1 MTNINEN
8 QNPIN
13 SDSKILKLNL
23 ADNSNEYLYKFKS
36 ASPPKKSV
44 YKSMMTSNFS
54 IKELNNKVP
63 NNSSNNFSK
72 RNYKSGT
79 IYFSQ
84 NNNISKLINN
94 AIKQQEI
101 RKNESINEKE
111 NQDVKLVKAFT
122 KGAEKNIKLNNNLLG
137 NINSRNFYDRKRTFQ
152 LIYKSPKKNQK
163 SPNKVFKTNLNDN
176 ISDRD
181 LKIFLYDDED
191 EIFSQRDDL
200 VIPEEDKIFD
210 EFQKYEYYTEK
221 FNKRYRIKTTIN
233 NDEEDNKNVKNTKS
247 VKIQKSQISTKNKEN
262 KETEKFTKTFFDS
275 SGKFMPSQ
283 LDKDIFDCLY
293 KTNDDFYT
301 QLNLLKKSKKRK
313 KLKDYQTDLLEYI
326 KDITSV
332 YGYDL
337 LKKKLD
343 ELERYNK
350 FKRRTNFKFIKK
362 LEIDEKGIIEEVNN
376 TNRQYLRSKTSKGN
390 KKYKFKLPFL
400 EFKSV
405 IKDSEEEKLKN
416 FLKSRN
422 ISSKNSRIFIS
433 QSLKNSKINKKN
445 DINKI
450 KFSLF
455 KK

>member
-1 MTNINEN
+1 
-8 QNPIN
+8 
-13 SDSKILKLNL
+13 
-23 ADNSNEYLYKFKS
+23 
-36 ASPPKKSV
+36 
-44 YKSMMTSNFS
+44 
-54 IKELNNKVP
+54 
-63 NNSSNNFSK
+63 
-72 RNYKSGT
+72 
-79 IYFSQ
+79 
-84 NNNISKLINN
+84 
-94 AIKQQEI
+94 
-101 RKNESINEKE
+101 
-111 NQDVKLVKAFT
+111 
-122 KGAEKNIKLNNNLLG
+122 
-137 NINSRNFYDRKRTFQ
+137 
-152 LIYKSPKKNQK
+152 
-163 SPNKVFKTNLNDN
+163 
-176 ISDRD
+176 
-181 LKIFLYDDED
+181 
-191 EIFSQRDDL
+191 
-200 VIPEEDKIFD
+200 
-210 EFQKYEYYTEK
+210 
-221 FNKRYRIKTTIN
+221 
-233 NDEEDNKNVKNTKS
+233 
-247 VKIQKSQISTKNKEN
+247 
-262 KETEKFTKTFFDS
+262 
-275 SGKFMPSQ
+275 MPSQ

-390 KKYKFKLPFL
+390 KKYKFKLPCL

-405 IKDSEEEKLKN
+405 IKDSEEKKLKN

-445 DINKI
+445 DII
-450 KFSLF
+450 KLSLF

>member
-1 MTNINEN
+1 MMK
-8 QNPIN
+8 
-13 SDSKILKLNL
+13 KI
-23 ADNSNEYLYKFKS
+23 
-36 ASPPKKSV
+36 
-44 YKSMMTSNFS
+44 
-54 IKELNNKVP
+54 IKML
-63 NNSSNNFSK
+63 
-72 RNYKSGT
+72 
-79 IYFSQ
+79 
-84 NNNISKLINN
+84 
-94 AIKQQEI
+94 
-101 RKNESINEKE
+101 
-111 NQDVKLVKAFT
+111 
-122 KGAEKNIKLNNNLLG
+122 
-137 NINSRNFYDRKRTFQ
+137 
-152 LIYKSPKKNQK
+152 
-163 SPNKVFKTNLNDN
+163 
-176 ISDRD
+176 
-181 LKIFLYDDED
+181 
-191 EIFSQRDDL
+191 
-200 VIPEEDKIFD
+200 
-210 EFQKYEYYTEK
+210 
-221 FNKRYRIKTTIN
+221 
-233 NDEEDNKNVKNTKS
+233 
-247 VKIQKSQISTKNKEN
+247 KIQKSQISTKNKEN
-262 KETEKFTKTFFDS
+262 KEPEKFTKTFFDS
-275 SGKFMPSQ
+275 NGKFMPSQ

-390 KKYKFKLPFL
+390 KKYKFKIPFL

-405 IKDSEEEKLKN
+405 IKDSEEKKLKN